1 MERKIEA
8 WDERSNGRITAI
20 KVSLDY
26 ASSTKPWF
34 QEATRRRLFICLEK
48 WLVHCRSFELHAH
61 VSFASEAR
69 VCMRGQAVELKE
81 LYADDFA
88 FKALVPRENT
98 SLRVLDLT
106 KTFTKENSYS
116 GATAISSCLPAIDQV
131 QQIRKLVLNR
141 HHLLG
146 YLQSG
151 VLGTMNRVETFH
163 VAEHVYR
170 NCPVGGY
177 PRYPGPE
184 GLPNLPSLEWLR
196 GSPACLLG
204 ALACPNLTSLEIGP
218 GCNCEAAVITQIFND
233 DREYPGFSPGK
244 IAILRITQGVHNTS
258 LSAILPRMTKLYWL
272 YTEQCVS
279 NETVEALTDA
289 AVNPCLHTI
298 HIRDARSLTGTP
310 LMRMVSN
317 RLPRSK
323 TSTSGNA
330 NVLAMDTQEV
340 SQIYELH
347 LSMCDLLEKEAEEW
361 LKRNVPRC
369 RIERIKPQ
377 APASYRDRMAYWGD
391 EITLDDP
398 MAVPV
403 PWLAIRLAIRTQYKS
418 WLYDFMKERTE

>member
-1 MERKIEA
+1 MRRGLHMDRHMERKIEA
-8 WDERSNGRITAI
+8 WDERSKGRITAI

-26 ASSTKPWF
+26 ASSTRPWF

-106 KTFTKENSYS
+106 KTFTKDTSYS
-116 GATAISSCLPAIDQV
+116 GASAISGCLPAIDQV

-141 HHLLG
+141 DHLLG

-151 VLGTMNRVETFH
+151 VLGAMNRVETFH
-163 VAEHVYR
+163 VPEYVYR
-170 NCPVGGY
+170 VCPVGGY
-177 PRYPGPE
+177 PQYPGPG
-184 GLPNLPSLEWLR
+184 GLPNLPSLAWLR

-233 DREYPGFSPGK
+233 DREYPGFSPDK

-258 LSAILPRMTKLYWL
+258 LSAILPRMTKLQLL

-279 NETVEALTDA
+279 NETIEALTDA

-347 LSMCDLLEKEAEEW
+347 LSMCDLLEKEAEDW

-377 APASYRDRMAYWGD
+377 APASYRDRMAY
-391 EITLDDP
+391 
-398 MAVPV
+398 
-403 PWLAIRLAIRTQYKS
+403 
-418 WLYDFMKERTE
+418 